1 VNADREQTPTI
12 ALLDARYQ
20 LHERVGAG
28 GMAEVYR
35 AEDLLLGRT
44 VAIKMMR
51 DDTTLLASDTRAR
64 GEVTALATLN
74 HPSLVTLLDARVEHG
89 QSRYLVMEY
98 VDGPTLADRMA
109 EGPLPGRDV
118 AHLATQL
125 AAGLD
130 AVHAA
135 GLVHR
140 DVKPSNVL
148 LAQGTALGGGFH
160 VKLADFGLAE
170 MSDSDQATTPGLVL
184 GTAAYL
190 APEQVRGMGSRPA
203 SDIYAFGL
211 VLLEA
216 LTGERAFAHTTGI
229 GAVLARL
236 TESPVIPDD
245 LDEGWAALLTA
256 MTASDADQR
265 PTALD
270 VARRVETLGVPR
282 TLRPSPSLHA
292 GAHVAPRRQMGRH
305 VAAPRRM
312 RALTAPRSR
321 WARRAVL
328 LSAAAV
334 VCLLA
339 IQASVLAWG
348 SSPFGGVDVAAMPEI
363 RMLTEESADAGAAG
377 FSEDAATRDPA
388 HSLVDTL
395 VFAPAGV
402 IHAPRPAQKAG
413 PRAPHA
419 KPSPAEARAHK
430 QAKAEP
436 AAKKT
441 AQAEP
446 GSKHAHAAKKAAA
459 PQHAAPKHDKAAEK
473 QPPAAKKKGPG
484 GEGTPAP
491 PKKGA
496 GK

>member
-363 RMLTEESADAGAAG
+363 RMLTEESADAAAASS
-377 FSEDAATRDPA
+377 SEDAATRDPGG
-388 HSLVDTL
+388 SLADTL
-395 VFAPAGV
+395 VVAPAGV
-402 IHAPRPAQKAG
+402 IHAPRPGHKAG
-413 PRAPHA
+413 PPAPHA
-419 KPSPAEARAHK
+419 TPTAAQSHAHQNQKAEA
-430 QAKAEP
+430 EP
-436 AAKKT
+436 PAKK
-441 AQAEP
+441 
-446 GSKHAHAAKKAAA
+446 HARDAGKKGA
-459 PQHAAPKHDKAAEK
+459 PPAHAAPKHDKAAEK

-491 PKKGA
+491 PKKGP
-496 GK
+496 GE